1 MKTALI
7 TWNDCLTEVAF
18 VEYLLNDFS
27 TISILQKTPKIVSA
41 DVATVLSVS
50 RFAKHLEFQPL
61 EPGTDAPADDVYS
74 DADPFAYCAA
84 NNIAKSSGSCC
95 PKPAKQE
102 SAGCSAKPA
111 KQESAGCCA
120 KPAKQESAGCG
131 TKSAE
136 QENGSCSKRSKAE
149 SGGRCC

>member
-1 MKTALI
+1 M
-7 TWNDCLTEVAF
+7 
-18 VEYLLNDFS
+18 EYLLNDFS

-102 SAGCSAKPA
+102 SAGC
-111 KQESAGCCA
+111 CA
-120 KPAKQESAGCG
+120 KSAKQESAGCG